1 MPSISASF
9 ELARRALN
17 THLTVL
23 STIGHNVA
31 NVNTPGYSRQEAIL
45 ETTAPEKLPEGYI
58 GTGVEVDRMRRV
70 RDEWI
75 AHQIRF
81 ESQGRGRWQARA
93 DALEQ
98 IESLFNEPS
107 DTSLGKV
114 MQQFFEG
121 LSDLANN
128 PEKQTA
134 RIVVIERGAALAHL
148 INGQYSHLEQLE
160 ESIDARLDAKVKE
173 VNALSSQIAQLNEG
187 IKKGELNGNAAS
199 DLRDKRDLLIDQLSH
214 LLNGNII
221 EMDDGTLTVKV
232 GSQDLVRGGQVFAL
246 EPEPEQL
253 HSLITSG
260 ELKGLLEV
268 KGELIAGY
276 KGQLDALADNL
287 QKKVNDLHTAGFDLE
302 GTAGIPFFKPLEAPD
317 SAARLLSLNE
327 DIKAHPEKIAASQ
340 SGAVG
345 DGRNALNLALLRNDP
360 EITGAYRSMISH
372 LGLESQEAQRMSE
385 NQDALL
391 QQLENQRES
400 VSGVSLDEEMIN
412 LIKSQKAYQ
421 FAAMYTR
428 VIDEL
433 LDTLINRF

>member
-23 STIGHNVA
+23 RTIGQNVA

-45 ETTAPEKLPEGYI
+45 ETTASEKVPEGYI
-58 GTGVEVDRMRRV
+58 GTGVEVNRIRRV

-75 AHQIRF
+75 DGQIRF
-81 ESQGRGRWQARA
+81 ESQERGRWQARA

-98 IESLFNEPS
+98 IESLVNEPS

-121 LSDLANN
+121 FSDLANN

-134 RIVVIERGAALAHL
+134 RIVVIEKGTALANL
-148 INGQYSHLEQLE
+148 INDQYSRLEQLE
-160 ESIDARLDAKVKE
+160 DSVNESLNAKVKD
-173 VNALSSQIAQLNEG
+173 VNALTHQIAQLNEG
-187 IKKGELNGNAAS
+187 IKKAELTGEGAN
-199 DLRDKRDLLIDQLSH
+199 DLRDQRALRLDQLST
-214 LLNGNII
+214 LLDASTF

-246 EPEPEQL
+246 EAEPERL
-253 HSLITSG
+253 NSLIKSG

-268 KGELIAGY
+268 KGEVIAGY
-276 KGQLDALADNL
+276 KGQLDKIAYSL
-287 QKKVNDLHTAGFDLE
+287 QQKVNELHTAGFDLE
-302 GTAGIPFFKPLEAPD
+302 GTAGIPFFKPLEASD
-317 SAARLLSLNE
+317 SAAKLLSLNE

-360 EITGAYRSMISH
+360 EITGAYRSMISQ
-372 LGLESQEAQRMSE
+372 LGLASQEAQRMSE

-391 QQLENQRES
+391 QQLENRRES

-421 FAAMYTR
+421 FAAMYTK
-428 VIDEL
+428 VVDEL
-433 LDTLINRF
+433 LDTLINRL